1 MVSVERRAYLWKT
14 ELALAMVER
23 ALERGHLRAGWVA
36 GDDAF
41 GMSPSFREGLGALG
55 IRYVLDVPGGTTVWP
70 LDQPSLR
77 SRLDCSLPISTRKLS
92 AVVCNLA
99 TSVCK
104 RLTVGCNLLISTC
117 KLSAVVCNLAT
128 SVCK

>member
-23 ALERGHLRAGWVA
+23 ALERGHLRAGWFA
-36 GDDAF
+36 GGDAF
-41 GMSPSFREGLGALG
+41 WMSPSFREGLGALG

-77 SRLDCSLPISTRKLS
+77 SRLDCSLPISTRKLLQWS
-92 AVVCNLA
+92 ATWLHRFAKDSRWAAICLYRPA
-99 TSVCK
+99 S
-104 RLTVGCNLLISTC
+104 GPP
-117 KLSAVVCNLAT
+117 
-128 SVCK
+128 